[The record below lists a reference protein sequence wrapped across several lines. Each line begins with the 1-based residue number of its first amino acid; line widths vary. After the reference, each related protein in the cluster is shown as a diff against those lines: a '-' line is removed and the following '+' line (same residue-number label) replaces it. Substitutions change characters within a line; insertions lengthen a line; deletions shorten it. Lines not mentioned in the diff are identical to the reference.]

1 MLLCNR
7 GTELEKL
14 EHSFFIKVNYLK
26 ETLTEDFIESV
37 WKNDSITHHGTDE
50 PKTELERKKRLKK
63 WENDWKSDEIQER
76 VVEMLDRFN
85 NNILKGA

>member
-26 ETLTEDFIESV
+26 ETLTEDYIEKV
-37 WKNDSITHHGTDE
+37 WKYNHINWQK
-50 PKTELERKKRLKK
+50 KTEKDWEKVWKKN
-63 WENDWKSDEIQER
+63 ETQER

-85 NNILKGA
+85 NNILAVA

>member
-14 EHSFFIKVNYLK
+14 EHSFFIKTNYLK

-37 WKNDSITHHGTDE
+37 WKNNSITHYGTDE

-63 WENDWKSDEIQER
+63 WENDWKSDETQER

-85 NNILKGA
+85 NNILAVA